1 MNTRFPKNIQYLVPT
16 GCLLFSEMPIFF
28 LSEKSHYHGRS
39 RHNIHPKIHPK
50 KLGEIAKK
58 LGYTV
63 TYTLQPPIFRK
74 ILKALYLI
82 DALFLYLI
90 DS

>member
-1 MNTRFPKNIQYLVPT
+1 M
-16 GCLLFSEMPIFF
+16 
-28 LSEKSHYHGRS
+28 
-39 RHNIHPKIHPK
+39 
-50 KLGEIAKK
+50 GEIAKK